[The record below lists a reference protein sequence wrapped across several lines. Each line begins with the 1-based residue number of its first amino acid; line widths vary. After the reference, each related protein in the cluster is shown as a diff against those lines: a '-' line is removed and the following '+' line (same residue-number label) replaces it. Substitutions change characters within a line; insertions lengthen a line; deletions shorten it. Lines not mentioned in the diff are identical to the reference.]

1 MKRRD
6 AEYRPS
12 RTPLAGWFLPR
23 GLIPQRPFD
32 PIFNS
37 SPCLTHLQGLRS
49 ILQLRFDLPLY
60 PASPSGCRDRDR
72 VERGAPHDASPSKTE
87 FQRSADDVPLA
98 SWTSVRKEMSS

>member
-6 AEYRPS
+6 AEYRPPPTLVGGGYS
-12 RTPLAGWFLPR
+12 RVASCLNAPSILSSTA
-23 GLIPQRPFD
+23 RPVSH
-32 PIFNS
+32 IFNAS
-37 SPCLTHLQGLRS
+37 VLSYNSASTS
-49 ILQLRFDLPLY
+49 PLY

>member
-37 SPCLTHLQGLRS
+37 SPCLTHLQHPVLS
-49 ILQLRFDLPLY
+49 YNSVSTSPLY
-60 PASPSGCRDRDR
+60 LASPSGCRDRDR
-72 VERGAPHDASPSKTE
+72 DVREEMHDASPSKTE

-98 SWTSVRKEMSS
+98 SWTSVRKEMRS

>member
-6 AEYRPS
+6 AELPASPQPCR
-12 RTPLAGWFLPR
+12 GWLLWR

-32 PIFNS
+32 PILNS
-37 SPCLTHLQGLRS
+37 SPCLTHLQRLRS

-72 VERGAPHDASPSKTE
+72 VERGAPHDASPSKAE
-87 FQRSADDVPLA
+87 LQRSADDVPWDT
-98 SWTSVRKEMSS
+98 WTSVKKEMSS

>member
-6 AEYRPS
+6 AEYRPPP
-12 RTPLAGWFLPR
+12 TPLSGVV
-23 GLIPQRPFD
+23 
-32 PIFNS
+32 
-37 SPCLTHLQGLRS
+37 SPAWPHASTPLRSYRQQLVTHLQRLRS
-49 ILQLRFDLPLY
+49 ILQLGFDLPLY

-87 FQRSADDVPLA
+87 LQRSADDVPLA